1 MSAAERIVAAVQGA
15 ESGAHS
21 REDAVRTVSP
31 ADVNDVLHAS
41 VGDHEGE
48 VLCTGI
54 AASPGA
60 GVGKLC
66 LTVDAVF
73 DVVDNGGAAVMVAM
87 ETGPEDE
94 PGMRWSAGIV
104 TAHGG
109 AIDIHSAPGD
119 GTTVHVYLPLANEAP
134 NRKSFQILVNCQI
147 TQTTAIGP
155 DDGKRIR
162 QKIWKN
168 PAPSIW
174 AARTSSVGNTA

>member
-1 MSAAERIVAAVQGA
+1 MSAAERIVAAVNGV
-15 ESGAHS
+15 ESGSHS
-21 REDAVRTVSP
+21 REDAVRSVS
-31 ADVNDVLHAS
+31 ADDVNDVLHAS

-60 GVGKLC
+60 GVGTLC

-109 AIDIHSAPGD
+109 LASHAAIYSRGMGIPAVCGAEGLHVVD
-119 GTTVHVYLPLANEAP
+119 GGV
-134 NRKSFQILVNCQI
+134 Q
-147 TQTTAIGP
+147 
-155 DDGKRIR
+155 
-162 QKIWKN
+162 
-168 PAPSIW
+168 
-174 AARTSSVGNTA
+174 VGERFVA